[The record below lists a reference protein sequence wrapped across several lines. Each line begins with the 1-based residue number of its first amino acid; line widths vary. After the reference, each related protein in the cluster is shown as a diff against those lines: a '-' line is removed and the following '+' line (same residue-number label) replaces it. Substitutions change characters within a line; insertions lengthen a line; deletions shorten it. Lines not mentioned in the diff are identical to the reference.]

1 MNSAVIATSL
11 GVWIGDQGVL
21 SLDELALAC
30 GMDAEW
36 VAELVDIGVLMPEG
50 SGRSGWRFA
59 AADLAR
65 ARKLMRLS
73 RAFDTN
79 LEVAA
84 VILDLLEE
92 TDRLRARLR
101 QAGLAVE

>member
-1 MNSAVIATSL
+1 MPSTDTA
-11 GVWIGDQGVL
+11 VWIGDHGVL

-30 GMDAEW
+30 GTDAEW
-36 VAELVDIGVLMPEG
+36 IVELVNIGILVPKG
-50 SGRSGWRFA
+50 RGRSDWRFA
-59 AADLAR
+59 APDLAR

-73 RAFDTN
+73 RDFDTN
-79 LEVAA
+79 LETAA

-101 QAGLAVE
+101 RAGLPAE